1 MGLENQPEVCTTV
14 AQRLARG
21 ILACAPQTDP
31 RALPVARRLVL
42 DIAGI
47 CVAARHEPYV
57 AAAIASIDQP
67 GPCTVIGVAQ
77 TMGVEGAAFV
87 NGTAAHGED
96 FDDTYEGGP
105 VHAGAVIVPAVLA
118 AAQRHGCS
126 GADVLRGIAVGVEV
140 TCRLCAVAP
149 MKVHKA
155 GFHPT
160 AIFGVM
166 GAVAGVGAMLR
177 LTEAQL
183 VHAFGIAGSMA
194 GGIIEYLADG
204 AWTKRLH
211 PGWAAQSGYRAVR
224 LALAGFQGPRTVFEG
239 QHGFFHAYAH
249 LKTGPGGKH
258 GDQGGEGDF
267 EALLDGFGTRWV
279 WPTIAFKPY
288 ACGTMAHPFIDCA
301 RAFRQRGLTPDLI
314 GSIECE
320 TAEGIVHRL
329 WEPLAN
335 KAAPPNAYAAKFSI
349 PYAIAVALLKDNA
362 GLGEYTDAL
371 AHDPALRALA
381 AKVRYVVDP
390 ANPYPKKFT
399 GHVKVTLHGG
409 QVFEHRQA
417 YFKGGMDH
425 PLSDA
430 DMLFKFHAN
439 CVYGGLPRAQAEALA
454 TTLHGLFDRA
464 LIDTSSLNA

>member
-1 MGLENQPEVCTTV
+1 MQPDVGLSI

-21 ILACAPQTDP
+21 IVASTPETDP
-31 RALPVARRLVL
+31 RALTVARRLVL

-47 CVAARHEPYV
+47 CVAARHENYV
-57 AAAIASIDQP
+57 HAAIASIDQS
-67 GPCTVIGVAQ
+67 GPCTVIGSAQ

-118 AAQRHGCS
+118 AAQRHGAS
-126 GADVLRGIAVGVEV
+126 GADLLRGIAIGVEV

-177 LTEAQL
+177 LTEPQL
-183 VHAFGIAGSMA
+183 VNAFGIAGSMA
-194 GGIIEYLADG
+194 GGIIEYLAEG

-224 LALAGFQGPRTVFEG
+224 LALGGFVGPRTVFEG
-239 QHGFFHAYAH
+239 QHGFFHGYAN
-249 LKTGPGGKH
+249 TSDGN
-258 GDQGGEGDF
+258 F
-267 EALLDGFGTRWV
+267 EAMMEGFGERWV

-301 RAFRQRGLTPDLI
+301 RAFRQRGIALERI
-314 GSIECE
+314 ARIECE

-329 WEPLAN
+329 WEPLAT
-335 KAAPPNAYAAKFSI
+335 KRAPQNAYAAKFSI

-371 AHDPALRALA
+371 ARSAELRALA
-381 AKVRYVVDP
+381 AKVSYVVDP
-390 ANPYPKKFT
+390 ANPYPKQFT
-399 GHVKVTLHGG
+399 GHVKVTLDDGT
-409 QVFEHRQA
+409 VFEHRQS
-417 YFKGGMDH
+417 YFKGGVEH
-425 PLSDA
+425 PLSDS
-430 DMLFKFHAN
+430 DLRHKFHAN
-439 CVYGGLPRAQAEALA
+439 CTYGGLPAAQAQALEAALGRLFERPQIDTDALA
-454 TTLHGLFDRA
+454 A
-464 LIDTSSLNA
+464 

>member
-1 MGLENQPEVCTTV
+1 MASESKPMAADTPSI
-14 AQRLARG
+14 AQRLAQG
-21 ILACAPQTDP
+21 IVHSQPETDP
-31 RALPVARRLVL
+31 RALTVARHLVL

-47 CVAARHEPYV
+47 CVAARHESYV
-57 AAAIASIDQP
+57 QAAIASIDQP
-67 GPCTVIGVAQ
+67 GPCTVIGSSL
-77 TMGVEGAAFV
+77 TLGVEGAAFV

-105 VHAGAVIVPAVLA
+105 VHAGAVIVPAMLA
-118 AAQRHGCS
+118 AAQRHGAS
-126 GADVLRGIAVGVEV
+126 GADLLRGIALGVEL

-183 VHAFGIAGSMA
+183 VNAFGIVGSMA
-194 GGIIEYLADG
+194 GGIIEYLAEG

-224 LALAGFQGPRTVFEG
+224 LALGGFVGPRTVFEG
-239 QHGFFHAYAH
+239 QHGFFHGYAN
-249 LKTGPGGKH
+249 TSDGN
-258 GDQGGEGDF
+258 F
-267 EALLDGFGTRWV
+267 EALMDGFGQRWV

-301 RAFRQRGLTPDLI
+301 RALRQGGLPLDKI
-314 GSIECE
+314 ASIECE

-329 WEPLAN
+329 WEPLAT
-335 KAAPPNAYAAKFSI
+335 KQAPPNAYAAKFSI

-371 AHDPALRALA
+371 AHSPELRALA
-381 AKVRYVVDP
+381 AKVSYTVDS
-390 ANPYPKKFT
+390 ANPYPKQFT
-399 GHVKVTLHGG
+399 GHVKATLTDGT
-409 QVFEHRQA
+409 VFEHRQG
-417 YFKGGMDH
+417 YFKGGVEH

-430 DMLFKFHAN
+430 DLRHKFHAN
-439 CVYGGLPRAQAEALA
+439 CAYGGLDAGQSQALELALG
-454 TTLHGLFDRA
+454 GLFEQKQITTQA
-464 LIDTSSLNA
+464 LG